1 VKLAVQHYEHTDE
14 SILDHHEKW
23 MPDKVAAESAVKVKD
38 NTK

>member
-1 VKLAVQHYEHTDE
+1 MQGYEHEDE

-23 MPDKVAAESAVKVKD
+23 LPDKIAAESTVAVKD